1 MYRRATHPSNAMS
14 DTIQLQPTQ
23 LCDLLNYVLGRP
35 HWHPIETFVVK
46 TWHIQRGRKRV
57 ERWCEAIL
65 KFQGVLVRRK
75 LPGSAGR
82 PPCLVPPREIRG
94 LCGSRE
100 IAQLQKL

>member
-1 MYRRATHPSNAMS
+1 MYRRAANPSNAMS
-14 DTIQLQPTQ
+14 DMIQLQPMQ

-46 TWHIQRGRKRV
+46 TWNVKRGGKV

-65 KFQGVLVRRK
+65 RFQRVLDRK
-75 LPGSAGR
+75 KRLGSVGR
-82 PPCLVPPREIRG
+82 PPSLVPPAEIQR

-100 IAQLQKL
+100 IARLQTL